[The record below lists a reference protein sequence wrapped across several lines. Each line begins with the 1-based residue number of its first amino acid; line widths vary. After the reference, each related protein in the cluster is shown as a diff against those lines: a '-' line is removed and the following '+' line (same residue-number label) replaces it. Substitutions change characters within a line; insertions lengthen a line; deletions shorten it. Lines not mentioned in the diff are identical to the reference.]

1 MAAFSTEVTN
11 AVFSGSYGIPND
23 EWKSAIYYILRY
35 VGKGR
40 TSVTGTLT
48 ELQSCYKSFTK
59 SRLRL
64 GGKYETIAIWSLEGD
79 NS

>member
-48 ELQSCYKSFTK
+48 FELPIF
-59 SRLRL
+59 L
-64 GGKYETIAIWSLEGD
+64 
-79 NS
+79 